1 MSIIDKLDGRSTEA
15 AKALNMAFLFDVV
28 NTVLIMIHWFIFWF
42 TNFYSQESNGTT
54 TSAKLEKKSYLWLGL
69 LSWLIL
75 GAAATVNTVV
85 EKKLGGTPNKTLYT
99 RATGYALFLIYAII
113 TLYDIIFEI
122 NDMSSTTGLW
132 RISVYVLYLCIVVS
146 IVGFVLPLIKGM
158 NKTGDNTVSPS
169 TKI

>member
-1 MSIIDKLDGRSTEA
+1 M
-15 AKALNMAFLFDVV
+15 
-28 NTVLIMIHWFIFWF
+28 
-42 TNFYSQESNGTT
+42 
-54 TSAKLEKKSYLWLGL
+54 
-69 LSWLIL
+69 
-75 GAAATVNTVV
+75 